1 MRKSKRL
8 SYTAKIREIAEAM
21 LGESLKGAREL
32 ENFRPIVEE
41 VIKGHKRLQL
51 HNHFSEKLELAYD
64 GRA

>member
-8 SYTAKIREIAEAM
+8 SYTAKIREVAEAM
-21 LGESLKGAREL
+21 LGQSLKSEREL

-41 VIKGHKRLQL
+41 VIEGHKRLQRY
-51 HNHFSEKLELAYD
+51 NHFSEKLALAYD